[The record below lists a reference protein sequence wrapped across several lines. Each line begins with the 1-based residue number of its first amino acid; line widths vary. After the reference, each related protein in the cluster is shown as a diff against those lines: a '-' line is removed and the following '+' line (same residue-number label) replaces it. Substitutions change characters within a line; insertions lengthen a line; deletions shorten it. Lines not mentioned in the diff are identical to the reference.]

1 MFNKFGSQNTLPEEV
16 STEVE
21 DASVYKTRK
30 WGVVK
35 LASWAEL
42 SR

>member
-21 DASVYKTRK
+21 DASVYKPRK
-30 WGVVK
+30 
-35 LASWAEL
+35 
-42 SR
+42 